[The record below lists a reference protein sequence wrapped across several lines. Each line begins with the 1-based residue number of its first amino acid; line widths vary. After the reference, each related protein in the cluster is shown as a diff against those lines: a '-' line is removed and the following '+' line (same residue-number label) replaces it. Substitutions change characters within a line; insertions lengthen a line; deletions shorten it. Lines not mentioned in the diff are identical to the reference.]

1 MTALIKANPQL
12 PAAIAKLTALAVAS
26 GKSVVDEFTGG
37 VVAGFP
43 ILGYKGKV
51 WRIRKG
57 GEETIH
63 MDANK
68 NAIPSVDL
76 VLVAGNPNLS
86 KIYYDKKFEDGT
98 NEAPRCFSNDGV
110 KPDASV
116 QQPISKLCANC
127 PNNVWGSRT
136 TDQGKKARA
145 CSDARRM
152 SVVFAQDLS
161 ENGDNCAKYLL
172 RVPPASLNPLKD
184 YMEKVLAPKGIPPFA
199 VVTTIGFDVHAAH
212 PQFTFKAS
220 RFLNEEEAEAV
231 IKLRDSEDVKRI
243 LAESEFSADAAG
255 SGADDSSPAPATVAG
270 SATPAAPAP
279 TTASAGGQKK
289 LRPADEEEAGLPPAA
304 PPKAAAPAQPVE
316 GEIMPP
322 PAPKKKKAA
331 AAPAPAP
338 APVVAVA
345 EEEEE
350 EAPPAPAGNSHGVAT
365 PAGFDAMLESILNG

>member
-1 MTALIKANPQL
+1 MTVMIKANPQL
-12 PAAIAKLTALAVAS
+12 PAAIAKLTALAVAG
-26 GKSVVDEFTGG
+26 GKGIADEFSGG

-86 KIYYDKKFEDGT
+86 KIYYDKPFEDGT
-98 NEAPRCFSNDGV
+98 NEAPRCFSNDGT

-116 QQPISKLCANC
+116 KDPISKLCVNC

-152 SVVFAQDLS
+152 AVVFAADLLA
-161 ENGDNCAKYLL
+161 NGKDCTKYLL
-172 RVPPASLNPLKD
+172 RVPPASLNPVKD
-184 YMEKVLAPKGIPPFA
+184 YVEKTLAPKGIPAFA

-212 PQFTFKAS
+212 PQFTLKAS
-220 RFLNEEEAEAV
+220 RFLNDDEANAIVE
-231 IKLRDSEDVKRI
+231 LRESEDVKRI
-243 LAESEFSADAAG
+243 LAESEFSTAAAG
-255 SGADDSSPAPATVAG
+255 DEATDNSPAPATAVG
-270 SATPAAPAP
+270 SATPGASAS
-279 TTASAGGQKK
+279 TTAAVGGQKK
-289 LRPADEEEAGLPPAA
+289 LRPADDEEAGIAAA
-304 PPKAAAPAQPVE
+304 PPSKAAAPVE

-322 PAPKKKKAA
+322 ATPPKKKKAA
-331 AAPAPAP
+331 APAPVPAP
-338 APVVAVA
+338 APVVAADVD
-345 EEEEE
+345 EEE
-350 EAPPAPAGNSHGVAT
+350 EAPAPAVNHGVAA
-365 PAGFDAMLESILNG
+365 PAGFDAMLDSILNG